1 MRPFE
6 FAVALVLTA
15 FGIRSAV
22 YWARRPFES
31 TAIRDQLL
39 YAVYLTGRVGM
50 WFAFAGLFYLFA
62 FVGTTIRSPVSA
74 CPRPDRSTSTTSSRY
89 RWYVIVFAVLGAMQ
103 LLAGWFLGHGGPVDH
118 GDGQGPRTLTG
129 CVSRP
134 P

>member
-15 FGIRSAV
+15 FGIRSAA

-62 FVGTTIRSPVSA
+62 FVGVSDPEPNPITGELVVEHPSKYA
-74 CPRPDRSTSTTSSRY
+74 
-89 RWYVIVFAVLGAMQ
+89 WYVIVFAVLGAMQ
-103 LLAGWFLGHGGPVDH
+103 LLAGWFLGHGGPADH
-118 GDGQGPRTLTG
+118 GDGQGPAR
-129 CVSRP
+129 
-134 P
+134 

>member
-15 FGIRSAV
+15 LGIRSAV

-39 YAVYLTGRVGM
+39 YAAYLTGRVGM

-62 FVGTTIRSPVSA
+62 FVGTTDPVTGQRV
-74 CPRPDRSTSTTSSRY
+74 PSTGQVYVDDVSRY

-103 LLAGWFLGHGGPVDH
+103 LLAGWFLGHAGPADH
-118 GDGQGPRTLTG
+118 GDRQGPAR
-129 CVSRP
+129 
-134 P
+134 

>member
-31 TAIRDQLL
+31 TAMRDQLL

-62 FVGTTIRSPVSA
+62 FVGTTDPVTGQRV
-74 CPRPDRSTSTTSSRY
+74 PSTGQVYVDDVSRY
-89 RWYVIVFAVLGAMQ
+89 RWYVIVFAVLGSMQ
-103 LLAGWFLGHGGPVDH
+103 LLAGWFLGHGGSADH
-118 GDGQGPRTLTG
+118 GDGRGPGR
-129 CVSRP
+129 
-134 P
+134 

>member
-15 FGIRSAV
+15 FGIRSAA

-62 FVGTTIRSPVSA
+62 FVGVSDPEPNPITGELVVEHPSKYA
-74 CPRPDRSTSTTSSRY
+74 
-89 RWYVIVFAVLGAMQ
+89 WYVVVFAVLGAMQ
-103 LLAGWFLGHGGPVDH
+103 LLAGWFLGHGGPADH
-118 GDGQGPRTLTG
+118 GDGQGPGR
-129 CVSRP
+129 
-134 P
+134 

>member
-6 FAVALVLTA
+6 VALALVLTG

-62 FVGTTIRSPVSA
+62 FVGASDPEPNPITGELVVEHPSKYT
-74 CPRPDRSTSTTSSRY
+74 
-89 RWYVIVFAVLGAMQ
+89 WYIIVFAVLGAMQ
-103 LLAGWFLGHGGPVDH
+103 LLAGWFLGHSGPVDR
-118 GDGQGPRTLTG
+118 GGGQGPR
-129 CVSRP
+129 R
-134 P
+134 

>member
-15 FGIRSAV
+15 LGIRSAA

-50 WFAFAGLFYLFA
+50 WFAFAGLFFLFA
-62 FVGTTIRSPVSA
+62 FVGASDPEPNPITGALAVEHPSKYA
-74 CPRPDRSTSTTSSRY
+74 
-89 RWYVIVFAVLGAMQ
+89 WYVIVFAVLGAMQ

-118 GDGQGPRTLTG
+118 GDGHDRRG
-129 CVSRP
+129 
-134 P
+134 

>member
-6 FAVALVLTA
+6 FGVALVLTA

-62 FVGTTIRSPVSA
+62 FVGTTDPLTGQRVP
-74 CPRPDRSTSTTSSRY
+74 STGQVYVDDVSRY

-103 LLAGWFLGHGGPVDH
+103 LLAGWFLGHGGPADH
-118 GDGQGPRTLTG
+118 GDGQGQGR
-129 CVSRP
+129 
-134 P
+134 